1 MVSVLDIVVI
11 TGLSGS
17 GKSVAIKALEDNGFF
32 CIDNLPA
39 PLIPKFIEL
48 CQGYHEGIKRVA
60 FGIDLR
66 GGQFIEGWPDVL
78 SAVRQAGH
86 NVEVIFLDASDE
98 LLLRRFNE
106 TRRPHPLQGGGS
118 IQDGIARERSS
129 LGTMREWA
137 DRIVDTSDLN
147 VHELRQVIESSFVRI
162 SEKRRMTVFL
172 TSFGYKYGIPS
183 DADVIMDVRFL
194 PNPFFV
200 NGLKSKTGLSRE
212 VKDFV
217 LQREE
222 THEYLEKLCT
232 LLQFTLPKY
241 EREGKSNLTIAFG
254 CTGGRHRS
262 VVLVDELQ
270 RRLSSSPWD
279 CKVRHRDID
288 R

>member
-1 MVSVLDIVVI
+1 MASLLDIVVI

-32 CIDNLPA
+32 CVDNLPA

-48 CQGYHEGIKRVA
+48 CQGYHEEIRSVA

-66 GGQFIEGWPDVL
+66 GGQFIEQWPDVL
-78 SAVRQAGH
+78 RAVREKGH
-86 NVEVIFLDASDE
+86 RVEVIFLDASDQ

-106 TRRPHPLQGGGS
+106 TRRPHPLQGDGS
-118 IQDGIARERSS
+118 VLDGIARERRA
-129 LGTMREWA
+129 LETMLEWA
-137 DRIVDTSDLN
+137 DRIVDTSELN

-162 SEKRRMTVFL
+162 SEKRRMTLFL
-172 TSFGYKYGIPS
+172 VSFGYKYGVPL
-183 DADVIMDVRFL
+183 DADLIMDVRFL

-200 NGLKSKTGLSRE
+200 NGLRAKTGLARE

-217 LQREE
+217 LRREE
-222 THEYLEKLCT
+222 THEYLEKLRA
-232 LLQFTLPKY
+232 LLEFTLPRY

-262 VVLVDELQ
+262 VVLVDAVKQQLM
-270 RRLSSSPWD
+270 RSPWH
-279 CKVRHRDID
+279 CRVRHRDID

>member
-1 MVSVLDIVVI
+1 MASRLDIIVI

-48 CQGYHEGIKRVA
+48 CQGYREDIKRVG

-78 SAVRQAGH
+78 RAIRETGH
-86 NVEVIFLDASDE
+86 NVEVIFLDASDQ

-118 IQDGIARERSS
+118 VLDGIARERSA
-129 LGTMREWA
+129 LETMREFA
-137 DRIVDTSDLN
+137 DRIVDTSELN
-147 VHELRQVIESSFVRI
+147 VHELRQVVESSYVRT

-172 TSFGYKYGIPS
+172 ISFGYKYGIPA

-200 NGLKSKTGLSRE
+200 NGLRSKNGLSRD
-212 VKDFV
+212 VKDF
-217 LQREE
+217 LLLREE
-222 THEYLEKLCT
+222 TREYLEKLRA
-232 LLQFTLPKY
+232 LLEFTLPKY

-262 VVLVDELQ
+262 VALVDEVQ
-270 RRLSSSPWD
+270 RQLSNSPWY
-279 CKVRHRDID
+279 CQVRHRDID